1 MTRTAHHRVTSTKT
15 QLRHEMTPNSA
26 IIESRTLR
34 LEPIAAAHAE
44 EMFEPMS
51 ASAIYDYVPGDPPT
65 SVSALRE
72 RYAQLER
79 GRSADGQQ
87 QWLNWIVRL
96 QSGQCAGFVQS
107 TIYPAQSADF
117 AFAFAPCYWG
127 RSVAFEAC
135 RAALPWLAAERG
147 VTSLFATVDPRNV
160 RSVGLLVRLGFRE
173 VAPADYP
180 HGEVE
185 VNDRVF
191 TLST

>member
-1 MTRTAHHRVTSTKT
+1 MP
-15 QLRHEMTPNSA
+15 PNSSL
-26 IIESRTLR
+26 IPSHTLR
-34 LEPIAAAHAE
+34 LEPLAAAHAD
-44 EMFEPMS
+44 EMFEPIS
-51 ASAIYDYVPGDPPT
+51 AIAIYDYMPGRPPA

-72 RYAQLER
+72 RYTQLER

-96 QSGQCAGFVQS
+96 HSGQCTGFVQA
-107 TIYPAQSADF
+107 TIHPAKSADF

-147 VTSLFATVDPRNV
+147 VTAFFATVDPRNA
-160 RSVGLLVRLGFRE
+160 RSVGLLVRLGFIE
-173 VAPADYP
+173 ATATDYP

-191 TLST
+191 TLSA